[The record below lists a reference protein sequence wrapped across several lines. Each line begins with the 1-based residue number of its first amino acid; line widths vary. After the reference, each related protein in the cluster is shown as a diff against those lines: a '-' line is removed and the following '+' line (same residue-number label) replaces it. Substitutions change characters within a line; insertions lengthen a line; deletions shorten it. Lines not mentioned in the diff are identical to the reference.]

1 MRLLTLPLSLPAYAL
16 RRNRPGSGGMRRARR
31 IASVTL
37 IFLPLLLLLS
47 CTPRLSE
54 GPAPSLAPSSTAG
67 GELPAPSSSPPPDP
81 TPNIEATLEVM
92 VARQV
97 KEALAAVPTIAPVT
111 GEMPVLPPPP
121 KTTPGATPPI
131 SDFPTAAGR
140 EAVSDRPDQPAQLD
154 AAGHSDAAVP
164 AGSST
169 GPSLAEMVEQ
179 VKPGVV
185 RINASSGVGSGVV
198 LEARDDG
205 SGLVLT
211 NYHVVGDAYRI
222 DVLVGD
228 SRTFRGKVVGFDETR
243 DVAVLE
249 ICCDQFHPL
258 RFSGRDEV
266 TPGSEV
272 VAIGYALGLAGN
284 ATVTRGIVSA
294 VRYHPALKAW
304 VIQTDASINPG
315 NSGGP
320 LLLATGEVIGIATF
334 IQNRDNQGKPT
345 EGLGFAL
352 SERTVRELLPDL
364 LAGARVSASSGNS
377 GGSGPDGVDWQT
389 YFNAVHGY
397 SVDVPAD
404 WSIDESD
411 MSHVHLDSPDGVAGL
426 NVVAY
431 SGDVDTMDGWLDE
444 AIDRH
449 RDFYGGRF
457 QLLKREDVTYSDGS
471 ESASVVFRAQF
482 SRRFCVLRVTE
493 LYSRGAG
500 VNLVA
505 SFQLCEHSLAA
516 YAPVQQTALSSFTPP

>member
-1 MRLLTLPLSLPAYAL
+1 MPQVGLSTGIVATYMLMLSFTLACAPQFSPGEAPRDPVPELPLS
-16 RRNRPGSGGMRRARR
+16 
-31 IASVTL
+31 
-37 IFLPLLLLLS
+37 
-47 CTPRLSE
+47 
-54 GPAPSLAPSSTAG
+54 
-67 GELPAPSSSPPPDP
+67 
-81 TPNIEATLEVM
+81 PNIEATVEAM
-92 VARQV
+92 VTERV
-97 KEALAAVPTIAPVT
+97 REALAAVPTITPAPT
-111 GEMPVLPPPP
+111 
-121 KTTPGATPPI
+121 ATPASAIAI
-131 SDFPTAAGR
+131 SPAAR
-140 EAVSDRPDQPAQLD
+140 ERTGVAIAPSVLEK
-154 AAGHSDAAVP
+154 
-164 AGSST
+164 SST
-169 GPSLAEMVEQ
+169 VAPTQAVAHAPNSQGLAEMVEQ